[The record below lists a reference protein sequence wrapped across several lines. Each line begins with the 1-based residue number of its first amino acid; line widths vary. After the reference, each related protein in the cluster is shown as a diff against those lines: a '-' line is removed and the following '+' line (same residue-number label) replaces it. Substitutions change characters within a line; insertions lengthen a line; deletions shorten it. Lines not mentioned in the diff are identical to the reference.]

1 MILDD
6 NVKKVF
12 ERDLKLVRDKINL
25 KEDNRCG
32 SLWAFGVGFVG
43 MTYGVLYGV
52 HEAVISGMIVS
63 AGSLLYR
70 CINNDKLC
78 ELKDDEASIE
88 DILDDSTDFLEAMKK
103 LKK

>member
-32 SLWAFGVGFVG
+32 SLWAFGVGFAG
-43 MTYGVLYGV
+43 MTYGVFYGV

-78 ELKDDEASIE
+78 ELKDDEVSIE